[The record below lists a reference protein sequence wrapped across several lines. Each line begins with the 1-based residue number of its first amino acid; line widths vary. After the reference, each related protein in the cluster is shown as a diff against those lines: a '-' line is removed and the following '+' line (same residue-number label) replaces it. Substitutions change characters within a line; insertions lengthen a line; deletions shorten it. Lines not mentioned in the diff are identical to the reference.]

1 MKVGFII
8 GIGFFL
14 ILILVLIL
22 KGKKKDSVPDNRLK
36 ILLVDDNEVNNK
48 VTARVLSQY
57 NFNIIC
63 VNSLQ
68 TCLDNIKLGEKYE
81 FIFVDYT
88 MPGMS
93 GKEVLNQLK
102 SLGVTVPIIAL
113 IAQNEDRNVVINDG
127 FNDVLVKPVNQ
138 SDVDRIIGN
147 NKGI

>member
-68 TCLDNIKLGEKYE
+68 ACLDNIKSGEKYE
-81 FIFVDYT
+81 FLFVDYT

>member
-8 GIGFFL
+8 GIGLFL
-14 ILILVLIL
+14 IFILVLTL

-68 TCLDNIKLGEKYE
+68 TCLDNIK
-81 FIFVDYT
+81 
-88 MPGMS
+88 S
-93 GKEVLNQLK
+93 GKSMNFFLL
-102 SLGVTVPIIAL
+102 II
-113 IAQNEDRNVVINDG
+113 QC
-127 FNDVLVKPVNQ
+127 LV
-138 SDVDRIIGN
+138 
-147 NKGI
+147 

>member
-8 GIGFFL
+8 GIGLFL
-14 ILILVLIL
+14 IFILVLIL

-63 VNSLQ
+63 VNSGQ
-68 TCLDNIKLGEKYE
+68 TCLDNIKSGEKYE

>member
-8 GIGFFL
+8 GVGLFL
-14 ILILVLIL
+14 IFILVLTL

-57 NFNIIC
+57 NFSIIC

-68 TCLDNIKLGEKYE
+68 ACLDNIKSGEKYE
-81 FIFVDYT
+81 FLFVDYT

-138 SDVDRIIGN
+138 NDVDRIIGN

>member
-8 GIGFFL
+8 GVGLFL
-14 ILILVLIL
+14 IFILVLTL

-68 TCLDNIKLGEKYE
+68 ACLDNIKSGEKYE
-81 FIFVDYT
+81 FLFVDYT

-113 IAQNEDRNVVINDG
+113 IAQNENRNVVINDG

-138 SDVDRIIGN
+138 NDVDRIIGN